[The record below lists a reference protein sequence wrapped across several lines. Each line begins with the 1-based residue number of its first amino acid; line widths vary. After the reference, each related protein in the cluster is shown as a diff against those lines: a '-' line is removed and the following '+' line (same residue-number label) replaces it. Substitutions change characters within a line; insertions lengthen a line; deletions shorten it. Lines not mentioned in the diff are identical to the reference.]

1 MDLVKIIKVNCSNCI
16 LLGDFNTAIGIMDS
30 AYAENDLD
38 ITGYLSV
45 FRSMSD
51 WLETLL
57 SPEECF
63 FLFVVHGQR
72 RRMRDDRQLPRAP
85 SLRAKRVQLLQ
96 HEAERPGQQLRNADR
111 LHRVHASAAR
121 LFGGV
126 CDSIG
131 CDGER
136 SFAGRGWFGCV
147 WSSDEQSSFFR

>member
-63 FLFVVHGQR
+63 FLFFVHGQR
-72 RRMRDDRQLPRAP
+72 WRMRDDRLLPRAA

-147 WSSDEQSSFFR
+147 WSSDEQSSIFR

>member
-1 MDLVKIIKVNCSNCI
+1 MDLVKIIKIDCSNCI

-72 RRMRDDRQLPRAP
+72 RRMRDDRLLPRAT

-147 WSSDEQSSFFR
+147 WSSDEQSSIFR